1 MLHYEGFG
9 KNFTKHHK
17 TSPDAAA
24 QLIKQLAFHKMFNR
38 PAVTYESAQTR
49 KFQLGRT
56 EVIRSASTESGV
68 WARAMLD
75 PTVTVRPI
83 TILSLSLSMFI
94 YIFLSSPQDPV
105 YLRSLFTRA
114 AARHIQYANW
124 AADGQGVDRH
134 LFGLKRLLKD
144 GESVPEIYSDPSFS
158 KSNHWELSTSQLSSP
173 YFDGWGYGEGESRSS
188 QHFFFPH

>member
-1 MLHYEGFG
+1 
-9 KNFTKHHK
+9 
-17 TSPDAAA
+17 
-24 QLIKQLAFHKMFNR
+24 MFNR